1 MKRFLVWPF
10 ANRKGY
16 PQQKACRIAFGLQP
30 NGDAFLQGKLTVR
43 TPGYGFEHTDGTIR
57 LSTYIDSTGGWL
69 GTMSAHP
76 LQFFVNDGLKPSL
89 TINAD
94 GSTSMVSGPGSVIVG
109 TPSGESGT
117 SIKRDNNRADVRFD
131 GTTLKMVAGTGNG
144 PPSSIAGIAVTTAG
158 NVGIGT
164 TSPSRT
170 LEVNGDFVAR
180 DVDVRNLFARD
191 ASVRVLTIRGGADL
205 AEPFAMSHSGV
216 EPGSVVVI
224 DEDHPGKLCRST
236 QAYDKK
242 AAGIVSGANGIR
254 PGISMVQEDKLEAG
268 ENVALSGRV
277 YVQADAAY
285 GAIKPGDLLT
295 TSDTPGHAMKVTE
308 HAQAQGAILGK
319 AMSGL
324 KDGKGM
330 VLVLV
335 TLQ

>member
-1 MKRFLVWPF
+1 L
-10 ANRKGY
+10 G
-16 PQQKACRIAFGLQP
+16 GL
-30 NGDAFLQGKLTVR
+30 
-43 TPGYGFEHTDGTIR
+43 
-57 LSTYIDSTGGWL
+57 L
-69 GTMSAHP
+69 GTVSPHP
-76 LQFFVNDGLKPSL
+76 LSFFYNNNLEHPNMTIGDGFV
-89 TINAD
+89 
-94 GSTSMVSGPGSVIVG
+94 SMASGPGFVSVG
-109 TPSGESGT
+109 TPNAESGIT
-117 SIKRDNNRADVRFD
+117 ITRDNYRADVRFD
-131 GTTLKMVAGTGNG
+131 GRTLKLVAGPVGG
-144 PPSSIAGIAVTTAG
+144 PPASTRGIAITTNG

-164 TSPSRT
+164 VNPSRT

-180 DVDVRNLFARD
+180 DTDLRNL
-191 ASVRVLTIRGGADL
+191 SVRVLTIRGGADL

-236 QAYDKK
+236 RAYDKK

-277 YVQADAAY
+277 YVHADAAY
-285 GAIKPGDLLT
+285 GEIKPGDLLT

-308 HAQAQGAILGK
+308 HGKAQGAILGK

-324 KDGKGM
+324 TEGKGM